1 MEKGWTKWLEFERE
15 GRESRIELTLKLQ
28 VQESLGRAWITVE
41 EAELC
46 LEKKIGT

>member
-28 VQESLGRAWITVE
+28 VPGHLAGH
-41 EAELC
+41 
-46 LEKKIGT
+46 G